1 MVKDV
6 FVPNIQSVLPPI
18 TIPREFSSLPN
29 SPSST
34 IIVDTSADPME
45 RATLQQEIKRAN
57 VIWLVYSGHYT
68 CERITLFWMP
78 FFRSM
83 GVNVSVTDRIIILNK
98 PLTLV

>member
-18 TIPREFSSLPN
+18 TIPREFSSSPDIPN
-29 SPSST
+29 TT
-34 IIVDTSADPME
+34 IIVDTSADPLE

-57 VIWLVYSGHYT
+57 VIWLVYSGYYT
-68 CERITLFWMP
+68 CERISLFWMP

-83 GVNVSVTDRIIILNK
+83 GVNVGF
-98 PLTLV
+98 LVLINI

>member
-1 MVKDV
+1 
-6 FVPNIQSVLPPI
+6 
-18 TIPREFSSLPN
+18 
-29 SPSST
+29 
-34 IIVDTSADPME
+34 ME

-83 GVNVSVTDRIIILNK
+83 GVNVSVK
-98 PLTLV
+98 